1 MAAFMNPLIIIVGL
15 AVVLFSWILAVSI
28 RRGEFR
34 YRSRGHMGGTGFSH
48 VKRSEQPAVFWFF
61 AALHAGIILYI
72 ASIGFEL

>member
-1 MAAFMNPLIIIVGL
+1 MSRMNPMLIILVA
-15 AVVLFSWILAVSI
+15 AVAFFSWHLWVSI

-34 YRSRGHMGGTGFSH
+34 YTSGGQMGARSYSH
-48 VKRSEQPAVFWFF
+48 VRRSEQPQVFWCC